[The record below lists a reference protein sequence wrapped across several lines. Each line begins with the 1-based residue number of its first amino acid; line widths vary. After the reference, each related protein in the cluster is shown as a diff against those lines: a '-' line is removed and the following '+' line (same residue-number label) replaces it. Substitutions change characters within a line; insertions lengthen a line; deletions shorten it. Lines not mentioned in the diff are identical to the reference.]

1 MNKIILTTTITLSA
15 YLVFFFVFFFSCSCL
30 CFSLSLSLSGSKK
43 SPIHSFISFHVPST
57 KQTLSLS
64 LSSFFF
70 LKTLSFSPIKK
81 LITRSLSPEKI
92 FTNSYKN
99 QSSAA
104 PSFFSITRNVTATCA
119 DITTALL
126 LVRKAF
132 KVTWSRNWQKL
143 ITPNHHSH
151 GLNIWSSFCARPE

>member
-1 MNKIILTTTITLSA
+1 MNKIILTTTITLSV
-15 YLVFFFVFFFSCSCL
+15 YLVFFFLLLLLMFF
-30 CFSLSLSLSGSKK
+30 SLSLSGSKK